1 MGSMKRCILKILKG
15 ILNVVEIH
23 LPSVLLFAFTLS
35 MFLQVV
41 LRYVFRF
48 PSPELYEITS
58 YSFVWT
64 VLLGA
69 AYANR
74 YRDHLRF
81 NIIYEKLPR
90 KAQLVVD
97 IAFDSLITVLFIISL
112 KPILKQTFWY
122 HIIRTEVLGIPWT
135 YLVICLPIF
144 MILVVYHNIVFIYYE
159 IRELIKGIPIN
170 LEGKPWER

>member
-1 MGSMKRCILKILKG
+1 MKKWP
-15 ILNVVEIH
+15 LNIFKKVLDVVEIH
-23 LPSVLLFAFTLS
+23 IPSILLFAFTLS
-35 MFLQVV
+35 MFLQVL
-41 LRYVFRF
+41 LRYVFKF

-69 AYANR
+69 AYAHR

>member
-1 MGSMKRCILKILKG
+1 MRKWLLSIFKG
-15 ILNVVEIH
+15 VLDAVEIH
-23 LPSVLLFAFTLS
+23 MPSILLFAFTLS
-35 MFLQVV
+35 MFLQVL
-41 LRYVFRF
+41 LRYVFKF

-69 AYANR
+69 AYAHR
-74 YRDHLRF
+74 YRDHLKF

-90 KAQLVVD
+90 KAQLVID
-97 IAFDSLITVLFIISL
+97 ITFDSLITVLFIISL
-112 KPILKQTFWY
+112 KPILKQAFWY

-135 YLVICLPIF
+135 YLVLCLPVF

-159 IRELIKGIPIN
+159 IRELITGIPVN